1 MIALFDTNA
10 ASYWLGGHDNFQLRL
25 AQIVACSRKTEA
37 ARMPEAVQEDG
48 SLSVERVAIV
58 SDELDEIAELRRLS
72 AALAEPES
80 RSYTIS

>member
-1 MIALFDTNA
+1 MADRF
-10 ASYWLGGHDNFQLRL
+10 R
-25 AQIVACSRKTEA
+25 IVYEKLD
-37 ARMPEAVQEDG
+37 EAVQQDG
-48 SLSVERVAIV
+48 SVSVERIAIV